1 MEFEFNCEHVTKAD
15 KSGYAIFSSEKLN
28 TLPKKSYEYMGVLV
42 DTMGKY
48 SSKAQRLASV
58 ITSFKRLE
66 GNTDRQKIYFY
77 SQKNTCFGY
86 LKTGF
91 KKLFVS
97 TEFGDIKEINPLCVL
112 DFYVSEEVQRQGIGR
127 KLFDLVL
134 EDSGYK
140 PEKIA
145 YDRPSEKLL
154 KFLSKHF
161 GLKRYLPQNNSFVVF
176 SQYFTA
182 FSSKVKPTTIED
194 SKVQTSDYT
203 GIYETKSK
211 RANKE
216 YDEAS
221 NVVNKDF
228 IKNLIAGAHDT
239 NKKVRRMAVN
249 EESKDGFRLVNDVDH
264 EEHNDDIS
272 ELNCVPTDP
281 QPVIHQ
287 SLIERT
293 PLVDTTNDIKKNA
306 YIYRNPITGD
316 YYEDKPKVE
325 QKTVIFDQPLVLET
339 AYEPSGPQQYDDL
352 ISQKEAELQDIMER
366 MSVSS
371 KSSKRTA
378 PTYQTPVE
386 TKPAG
391 PVHGIPSLPNYSHN
405 TNAYTASG
413 MRSAQFHST
422 SPWATSE

>member
-77 SQKNTCFGY
+77 SQKNICFGY

-161 GLKRYLPQNNSFVVF
+161 GLKRYLPQNNSFVVY

-182 FSSKVKPTTIED
+182 FSSIQEFMK
-194 SKVQTSDYT
+194 
-203 GIYETKSK
+203 
-211 RANKE
+211 
-216 YDEAS
+216 
-221 NVVNKDF
+221 
-228 IKNLIAGAHDT
+228 L
-239 NKKVRRMAVN
+239 
-249 EESKDGFRLVNDVDH
+249 
-264 EEHNDDIS
+264 
-272 ELNCVPTDP
+272 
-281 QPVIHQ
+281 
-287 SLIERT
+287 
-293 PLVDTTNDIKKNA
+293 
-306 YIYRNPITGD
+306 
-316 YYEDKPKVE
+316 
-325 QKTVIFDQPLVLET
+325 
-339 AYEPSGPQQYDDL
+339 
-352 ISQKEAELQDIMER
+352 SQKERIRSM
-366 MSVSS
+366 
-371 KSSKRTA
+371 
-378 PTYQTPVE
+378 
-386 TKPAG
+386 TKLAM
-391 PVHGIPSLPNYSHN
+391 L
-405 TNAYTASG
+405 
-413 MRSAQFHST
+413 
-422 SPWATSE
+422 